1 MRIAHVTFKV
11 CHRLDLL
18 PLPVGE
24 RGGGGG
30 LHASATRAPSPL
42 TRRASRVDLSPV
54 GRGENKFERI

>member
-24 RGGGGG
+24 RVGVRGSQSIDGFY
-30 LHASATRAPSPL
+30 AL